1 MLPVWGQRGSEFIG
15 KQIWLIRQGGL
26 RTLAGYIIMVI
37 LLPVWIVVLLA
48 VRALK
53 PFVLIRFGKIVA
65 LRLGHFALEPELYL
79 CERDAGMY
87 GPRTIDI
94 SYYSPPVSNMQ
105 LKKMWDRML
114 TVSQIAFPLY
124 QVNLWLPGARNHM
137 VPFPPGHMDPY
148 GFLER
153 TSPHLSF
160 TPAEETLG
168 RRELIKLGVLPDH
181 EFVCFHARDSRY
193 LQEAHKYRSDW
204 SYHDYRDSSISNYL
218 PAAEE
223 LANRGYYAIRMGMI
237 VKEAL
242 QTTSSQVIDYATK
255 ARSDFMDIYLAAK
268 CRFMIVS
275 NTGPCALGWIFR
287 KRIAFVNVIPLE
299 SRIDRSGDLFI
310 PKKYWFIKEQRFMT
324 FKEIIASRADGFYH
338 SPDFAK
344 NGIEVIENTAEEITA
359 LAIEMDERL
368 NGAWKTTEGDEE
380 LQRQFWAIIE
390 SSGKLQG
397 ICRGAMRIGTDFLRR
412 NESLLS

>member
-1 MLPVWGQRGSEFIG
+1 MLPFWRKGYSEFLRR
-15 KQIWLIRQGGL
+15 QILLIRRGGL
-26 RTLAGYIIMVI
+26 RTLAGYIIMVS

-79 CERDAGMY
+79 CERDAGVHEK
-87 GPRTIDI
+87 TIDV
-94 SYYSPPVSNMQ
+94 SYYSPPVCNAQ
-105 LKKMWDRML
+105 LKRMWDRTL
-114 TVSQIAFPLY
+114 NVSHIAFPLY
-124 QVNLWLPGARNHM
+124 QLNLRLPGASDH
-137 VPFPPGHMDPY
+137 VIPFPPGHVDPH
-148 GFLER
+148 GFLDR
-153 TSPHLSF
+153 TPPHLSF
-160 TPAEETLG
+160 TQEEEERG
-168 RRELIKLGVLPDH
+168 RKELERLGVPP
-181 EFVCFHARDSRY
+181 ETSFVCFHARDSIY
-193 LQEAHKYRSDW
+193 LQEAHSYRSDW
-204 SYHDYRDSSISNYL
+204 SYHDYRNSNIQNYV

-223 LANRGYYAIRMGMI
+223 LARRGYYAVRLGAI
-237 VKEAL
+237 VEEPL
-242 QTTSSQVIDYATK
+242 RTTSPRIIDYATK
-255 ARSDFMDIYLAAK
+255 GRNEFMDIYLAAK
-268 CRFMIVS
+268 CRFMLVS
-275 NTGPCALGWIFR
+275 NTGPCALGWLFR
-287 KRIAFVNVIPLE
+287 RPIAFVNLVPLE